1 MTRKRFYVACRPTGR
16 ADLNLFAFCWGNNM
30 ARLAQAAPATSKAP
44 FSHIRLI
51 HARTDQVESMTFEEF
66 QQRWRQ
72 MRKNNE
78 NPALRYFNRQ
88 SDDFKFCVLT
98 LANREQPAAFKQD
111 EIGKPFEYFDKYH
124 RELIIKAMNKM
135 SRWGELLP
143 RRFSISDCFL
153 SE

>member
-1 MTRKRFYVACRPTGR
+1 MTSLAHKVPDSSAT
-16 ADLNLFAFCWGNNM
+16 AFSNI
-30 ARLAQAAPATSKAP
+30 
-44 FSHIRLI
+44 HLI
-51 HARTDQVESMTFEEF
+51 HARVDHIEPMTFAEF

-88 SDDFKFCVLT
+88 GDEFKFCVLT
-98 LANREQPAAFKQD
+98 LANREQPGSFKQD
-111 EIGKPFEYFDKYH
+111 EIGKPFESFDEPR

-135 SRWGELLP
+135 SRWGEILP
-143 RRFSISDCFL
+143 RRFSVSDCFL

>member
-1 MTRKRFYVACRPTGR
+1 MTSIAKVVP
-16 ADLNLFAFCWGNNM
+16 DS
-30 ARLAQAAPATSKAP
+30 SKAT
-44 FSHIRLI
+44 FRHIRLV
-51 HARTDQVESMTFEEF
+51 HARADQVESMTFDEF
-66 QQRWRQ
+66 RRRWRQ
-72 MRKNNE
+72 MRSNNE

-88 SDDFKFCVLT
+88 SDEFKFCVLT
-98 LANREQPAAFKQD
+98 LANREHPATFKQE
-111 EIGKPFEYFDKYH
+111 EIGKPFESFDEYR

>member
-1 MTRKRFYVACRPTGR
+1 MTSLVNKTSDNSAT
-16 ADLNLFAFCWGNNM
+16 AF
-30 ARLAQAAPATSKAP
+30 SDV
-44 FSHIRLI
+44 HLI
-51 HARTDQVESMTFEEF
+51 HARVDQVKSMTFREF

-88 SDDFKFCVLT
+88 SDEFKFCVLT
-98 LANREQPAAFKQD
+98 LANREQLGAFKLE
-111 EIGKPFEYFDKYH
+111 EIGKPFESFDVLR

-135 SRWGELLP
+135 SRWSEMLP

-153 SE
+153 SD